1 MKARNEV
8 QCDSSCKLKLSIL
21 SPVNSFWRRSFVHK
35 VMSQGIMVMTT
46 GYPDTTHPTQSQI
59 VRICM
64 GSYRKISKTVKMHI
78 PHKNMFYKR
87 QFSKF

>member
-1 MKARNEV
+1 
-8 QCDSSCKLKLSIL
+8 
-21 SPVNSFWRRSFVHK
+21 
-35 VMSQGIMVMTT
+35 MSKGIMVMTT